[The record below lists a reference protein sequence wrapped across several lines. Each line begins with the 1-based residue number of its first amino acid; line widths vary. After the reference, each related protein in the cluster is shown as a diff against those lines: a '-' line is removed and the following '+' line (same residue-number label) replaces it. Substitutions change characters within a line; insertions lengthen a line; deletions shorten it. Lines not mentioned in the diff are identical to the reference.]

1 MTDYQTMLLAGLIV
15 ITTSIILTYML
26 VQCIT
31 ALIYKITN
39 KPPKPK
45 QYKIERRGSLTIKK
59 LIQ

>member
-1 MTDYQTMLLAGLIV
+1 
-15 ITTSIILTYML
+15 ML
-26 VQCIT
+26 VQCIA